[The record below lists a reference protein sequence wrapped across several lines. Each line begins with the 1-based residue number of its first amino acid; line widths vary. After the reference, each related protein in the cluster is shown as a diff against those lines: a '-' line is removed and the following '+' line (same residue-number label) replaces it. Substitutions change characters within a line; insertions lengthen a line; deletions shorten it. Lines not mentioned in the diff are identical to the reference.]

1 MSSVIM
7 SASCLCVHV
16 ARHGHL
22 LVSLVAHRLGGR
34 SAGSRVIVNNALV
47 YVLQCRGRAAVRTAC
62 HKLLGQGN
70 MCRHKRAPAML
81 ASPAQ
86 NSSHLLHLQAS
97 STGHGAYHD
106 SALYVHGALALFESE
121 ASICDAR
128 LFLAIPGIV
137 IVSGFCSLSSLEAEL
152 H

>member
-1 MSSVIM
+1 M
-7 SASCLCVHV
+7 C
-16 ARHGHL
+16 GQQL
-22 LVSLVAHRLGGR
+22 LTTPWSMCCN
-34 SAGSRVIVNNALV
+34 AGPS
-47 YVLQCRGRAAVRTAC
+47 LQCEKRG

-97 STGHGAYHD
+97 STGHGAYDD

-152 H
+152 R